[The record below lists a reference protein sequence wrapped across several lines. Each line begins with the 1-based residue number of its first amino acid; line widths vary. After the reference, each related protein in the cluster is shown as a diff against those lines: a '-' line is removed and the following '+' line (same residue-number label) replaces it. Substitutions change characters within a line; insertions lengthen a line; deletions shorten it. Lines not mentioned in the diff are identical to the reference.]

1 MFVGITLN
9 GDGDNDNNDDV
20 KHYKRRLVHTA
31 SRRMNLQLLMA
42 LLQLKALTR
51 KPLGTLAQQ
60 EKTIAC
66 IN

>member
-42 LLQLKALTR
+42 LVQLKALTR
-51 KPLGTLAQQ
+51 KPLGTTG
-60 EKTIAC
+60 E
-66 IN
+66 NNRMY